1 MIRKYIGLIRID
13 FTDYFQ
19 TLNGFPGFSGNDRA
33 CTSSRYQAVSLPRGL
48 GTRLGGQMV
57 GVNGVGASWVPGL
70 GGWMVG
76 GILMLD
82 LGCTS
87 CSVVP

>member
-1 MIRKYIGLIRID
+1 
-13 FTDYFQ
+13 
-19 TLNGFPGFSGNDRA
+19 
-33 CTSSRYQAVSLPRGL
+33 
-48 GTRLGGQMV
+48 MV

-70 GGWMVG
+70 GGRMVGVNGVGASWVPGMGGWMVG

-87 CSVVP
+87 CSVVPWKLHC